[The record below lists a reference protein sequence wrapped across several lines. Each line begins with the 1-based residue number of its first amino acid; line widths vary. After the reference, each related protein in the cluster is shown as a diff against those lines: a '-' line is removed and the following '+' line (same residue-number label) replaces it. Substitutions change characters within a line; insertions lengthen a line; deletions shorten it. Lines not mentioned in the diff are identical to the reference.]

1 MTLLECETCGQTY
14 NPQYMQF
21 CARCGEPLPDE
32 KGKLPRPS
40 AIDGMGGR
48 GGVNV
53 EKLKGSAA
61 PSSEGVPEEPSAPR
75 PTQPSQAVE
84 DMVLEYRNRLNQ
96 APEDNDTRYSL
107 ALAYLYAGR
116 WERAE
121 EELQVVVEALPDFAD
136 AHARL
141 AVCRARAGK
150 PGAALEAARAALK
163 LTPGSARYQ
172 GLVERLE
179 RAVGD
184 E

>member
-1 MTLLECETCGQTY
+1 MPLLQCQTCGQTY
-14 NPQYMQF
+14 NPSYMQF

-32 KGKLPRPS
+32 EGKLPRPS

-61 PSSEGVPEEPSAPR
+61 APASAPEEPSAPR
-75 PTQPSQAVE
+75 PAGPSQAVE

-107 ALAYLYAGR
+107 ALAYLYAGL

-121 EELQVVVEALPDFAD
+121 AELEVVVEALPDFAD

-141 AVCRARAGK
+141 AVCRARVGK
-150 PGAALEAARAALK
+150 PGAALEAARAALD
-163 LTPGSARYQ
+163 LSPGSARYQ
-172 GLVERLE
+172 ALVERLE
-179 RAVGD
+179 RAVEED